1 MYAAIAQFLNGIY
14 RALTV
19 IGALFGG
26 GGSTASATAVPS
38 GTEGKVDG
46 SAGPPQA
53 SPPPAQAP
61 ARSDAPRGKRCRI
74 TMPESINARFNDTG
88 SAAWA
93 NQPGG
98 KHLGTDFGAAVGSPV
113 YAPYPMSVVAVGHYT
128 DEGRYGDY
136 VIGHLVDGTEYYS
149 GHLQNVKVGAGDVV
163 TCGQQIG
170 STNIYNHT
178 HVQLRVNGTL
188 TDFEEY
194 EKTH

>member
-1 MYAAIAQFLNGIY
+1 MFAAIAQFLNGIY
-14 RALTV
+14 RALAV

-26 GGSTASATAVPS
+26 GSTASAPAVAP
-38 GTEGKVDG
+38 GTEGSG
-46 SAGPPQA
+46 TRTA
-53 SPPPAQAP
+53 PPPSSGSGRAP
-61 ARSDAPRGKRCRI
+61 TRSDAPNGKRCRI

-93 NQPGG
+93 KQPGG
-98 KHLGTDFGAAVGSPV
+98 RHLGTDFGAAVGSPV
-113 YAPYPMSVVAVGHYT
+113 YAPYPMSIVAVGHYT

-194 EKTH
+194 EKAH